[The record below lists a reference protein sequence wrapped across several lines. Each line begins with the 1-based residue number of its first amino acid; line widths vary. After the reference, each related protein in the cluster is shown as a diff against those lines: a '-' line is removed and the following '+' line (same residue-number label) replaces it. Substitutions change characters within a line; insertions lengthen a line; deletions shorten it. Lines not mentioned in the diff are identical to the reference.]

1 MYEEHYGLVEPPFSL
16 TPDPKYFYRSEAHTR
31 AFELLQ
37 YGIQRREGFMIVY
50 GDIGTGKTT
59 LCRTV
64 LDTIEKGVRTALL
77 LNPFLSETD
86 LIKAI
91 LEDFDVKLPG
101 RKGDRAALSKQDL
114 INALNDFLLKTL
126 ESSGRAVVLI
136 DEAQNIPVATL
147 EQIRILSNL
156 ETNKEK
162 LLQIVLVGQLNLL
175 DVLSQPSLRQL
186 FQRVSIKCELSAL
199 SEAEVGDYLR
209 HRLAVA
215 GGSPSAVSFAPDG
228 TKNIYDYSGGVP
240 RLVNLIADRSLLAGM
255 ALGAT
260 TLDSSVTNQAIGNLQ
275 LKKHRPVS
283 AGLWGKIRAAAD
295 FKTAALVV
303 GLSIFL
309 AIVFVALINGFG
321 GS

>member
-1 MYEEHYGLVEPPFSL
+1 MYEKHYGLIEPPFSL
-16 TPDPKYFYRSEAHTR
+16 TPDPKYFYRSASHTR

-37 YGIQRREGFMIVY
+37 YGIERREGFMLVC

-64 LDTIEKGVRTALL
+64 LAAIDEHVHTALL
-77 LNPFLSETD
+77 LNPFLSEID

-101 RKGDRAALSKQDL
+101 RKGDRSSLTKQDL

-126 ESSGRAVVLI
+126 ASGGRAVVLI
-136 DEAQNIPVATL
+136 DEAQNIPMATL

-162 LLQIVLVGQLNLL
+162 LLQIVLVGQLNLI
-175 DVLSQPSLRQL
+175 DVLSQSSLRQL
-186 FQRVSIKCELSAL
+186 FQRVSIKCELSEL

-215 GGSPSAVSFAPDG
+215 GASPSTVSFRTGRHQGGIRLFRRGPPVDQPHRGPVVAG
-228 TKNIYDYSGGVP
+228 RNGSGRGDPGLGSDTPGDRQPAVEEAEPTFSLVENERRQP
-240 RLVNLIADRSLLAGM
+240 RPRSG
-255 ALGAT
+255 
-260 TLDSSVTNQAIGNLQ
+260 
-275 LKKHRPVS
+275 RPS
-283 AGLWGKIRAAAD
+283 CWACP
-295 FKTAALVV
+295 F
-303 GLSIFL
+303 FL
-309 AIVFVALINGFG
+309 PRPW
-321 GS
+321 S